1 MSNQKTLLVTGASG
15 QLGTRVIE
23 LLLEANAGKIIAAT
37 RNPDKLGAL
46 ALRGVEIRQADFDDP
61 SSLQAAF
68 AGVDRL
74 LIISTDA
81 VDGSDRRQR
90 QHRNAVEAAQAAG
103 VGHVLYTSLVNPGPE
118 SAVTFAADHRLTE
131 EALAESNFDWTVLRN
146 NLYADLF
153 LQSLPRAIQS
163 GQLVSAIGDGK
174 VGYVTRED
182 CARAAAAALAS
193 DSTGRNTLDITGPAL
208 VSQTEIAQILSE
220 ISGREVSYVPID
232 VATLTNGLL
241 GAGLPEGVARMIASF
256 DQAAADGTLA
266 VATNTVEELTG
277 KPAQS
282 VKDFLNQHRA
292 ALLG

>member
-1 MSNQKTLLVTGASG
+1 MADHKTLLVTGASG
-15 QLGTRVIE
+15 QLGTRVVE